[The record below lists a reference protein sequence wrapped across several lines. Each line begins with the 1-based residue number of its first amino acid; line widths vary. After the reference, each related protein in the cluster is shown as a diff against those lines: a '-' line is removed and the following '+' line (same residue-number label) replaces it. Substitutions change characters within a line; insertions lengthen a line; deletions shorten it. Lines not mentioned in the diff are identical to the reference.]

1 MCDLKIATDALSVDR
16 FGCEMILKI
25 SIITVCYNSE
35 ATIRDTIESVLSQ
48 SYLNIEYIVVDGASK
63 DGTMAI
69 VNEYKDR
76 IAKIVSEPDKGIYDA
91 MNKGV
96 ELASGDFVGILNS
109 DDIFANA
116 QVISGLAGFL
126 ASSPQLDGAY
136 ADLVFVQ
143 RESVEDITRTYS
155 SKSFSPWKIR
165 FGFMCPHP
173 TFYVRRRLF
182 DEFGFYKLGYRV
194 SADFEL
200 MARFIKSGV
209 RLGRNPHVMVK
220 MREGGISTT
229 GLWWRIHQNM
239 EIVRACKENGLY
251 TNIFMVA
258 LKVPFK
264 LISYLKR

>member
-1 MCDLKIATDALSVDR
+1 M
-16 FGCEMILKI
+16 KI

-35 ATIRDTIESVLSQ
+35 ATVRDTIESVLSQ
-48 SYLNIEYIVVDGASK
+48 SYSNIEYVVVDGASK

-76 IAKIVSEPDKGIYDA
+76 IAQIVSEPDKGIYDA

-96 ELASGDFVGILNS
+96 GLASGDFVGILNS
-109 DDIFANA
+109 DDIFASA
-116 QVISGLAGFL
+116 HAIADLTEFL
-126 ASSPQLDGAY
+126 VVNPQFDGVY

-143 RESVEDITRTYS
+143 REHTGNVTRTYS
-155 SKSFSPWKIR
+155 SRNFAPWKIR

-173 TFYVRRRLF
+173 TFYVKRRFF
-182 DEFGFYKLGYRV
+182 DELGFYRLGYRV

-200 MARFIKSGV
+200 MTRFMRNGV
-209 RLGRNPHVMVK
+209 KLGRNPHVMVK

-229 GLWWRIHQNM
+229 GFWWRIHQNM
-239 EIVRACKENGLY
+239 EIVRACKENGIY

-258 LKVPFK
+258 LKIPFK
-264 LISYLKR
+264 LIGYLKR